1 MQTENKS
8 IEKLQKELLSARAS
22 KDENRIIEILE
33 ALVKEHETA
42 ENWSDFL
49 DRATELLVYYHKGNY
64 ALKEAKLLM
73 LIGRGYDRLADFKQ
87 SMEYQKRALNLL
99 KYLDEDLLT
108 ARAYR
113 DIGVNY
119 RNIGKYDESVSAL
132 TAALDIYQKKSQL
145 LNLPENK
152 EDKAYLGNTLESLG
166 VLWSR
171 LENED
176 EARKYFY
183 QALEVYE
190 EIDQMWGDAWGIA
203 KTLNNIA
210 ISYSEVAPKQAIDYY
225 KKALKVAED
234 NSFEIMI
241 PPMVNNIGAVY
252 EDMGDYNKALEYY
265 RKALDL
271 DVAKKNHHF
280 RATFLKH
287 IGKMFMKKQE
297 FNMALTYLNK
307 SLELFH
313 EHNQLEHIQ
322 DIFYLF
328 SQCYK
333 GKEDYKTAL
342 EYFEKYDEMQENMFT
357 RELQE
362 KLSGLQQKYE
372 ESKKIIHELKQHKSL
387 ISETLKHS
395 INMNLIGKSPQIK
408 DVLDV
413 AMLAASNENASVLL
427 TGESG
432 TGKEIIAHIIHYAS
446 ARKDNLFIPVN
457 CSSIPESLAESEFF
471 GYVAGAFTGAIKDK
485 AGHIELANEGT
496 LFLDEIGD
504 MPASIQAKLLRALE
518 TKKIKR
524 LGSEKETEVD
534 FRIVAAT
541 NKNIDQL
548 IETDKFRLDLLYRL
562 NTMEIYIPPLRERI
576 VDIEPLLNFFI
587 EEFSKSLKKAK
598 PEIAPEVLKKL
609 RTYRFPGNV
618 RELRNM
624 VEKAMILMTADTLSP
639 DDFILK
645 QYGAEKETE
654 QIAPLT
660 TLAEMEKQ
668 MIINALQQTNN
679 NKTEAAKIL
688 GISRSTFIRKCKA
701 IEAS

>member
-1 MQTENKS
+1 MQTEHTS
-8 IEKLQKELLSARAS
+8 MEELQKELFDARAS
-22 KDENRIIEILE
+22 KDEQRIIEILE
-33 ALVKEHETA
+33 VLTKKYETA

-64 ALKEAKLLM
+64 ALKEVKLLM
-73 LIGRGYDRLADFKQ
+73 LIGRGFDRLADFNQ
-87 SMEYQKRALNLL
+87 AMEYQKRALNLL
-99 KYLDEDLLT
+99 NDLDEDLLT

-113 DIGVNY
+113 DIGVTY

-132 TAALDIYQKKSQL
+132 TAALDIYQKNRKL
-145 LNLPENK
+145 LNLPEHK

-171 LENED
+171 LEHEE
-176 EARKYFY
+176 EARKYFH

-190 EIDQMWGDAWGIA
+190 EINQMWADAWGVA
-203 KTLNNIA
+203 KCLNNIA
-210 ISYSEVAPKQAIDYY
+210 ISYSEVAPKKAIDYY

-234 NSFEIMI
+234 NNFEIMI
-241 PPMVNNIGAVY
+241 APMVNNIGAVY

-271 DVAKKNHHF
+271 DATQKNHHF

-307 SLELFH
+307 SLELFQ
-313 EHNQLEHIQ
+313 EHNQLEHVQ
-322 DIFYLF
+322 DIYYLF

-342 EYFEKYDEMQENMFT
+342 EYFEKYDEMQESMFSE
-357 RELQE
+357 ELKE

-372 ESKKIIHELKQHKSL
+372 ESKKVIQELKQYNSL

-395 INMNLIGKSPQIK
+395 INMNLIGKSKQIK

-413 AMLAASNENASVLL
+413 AMLAASNANTNVLIG
-427 TGESG
+427 GESG

-446 ARKDNLFIPVN
+446 ARKEKLFIPVN

-471 GYVAGAFTGAIKDK
+471 GYVAGAFTGAVKDR
-485 AGHIELANEGT
+485 AGYIELANEGT

-504 MPASIQAKLLRALE
+504 MPAPIQAKLLRALE
-518 TKKIKR
+518 SKKIKR
-524 LGSEKETEVD
+524 LGSEKEIEVD

-548 IETDKFRLDLLYRL
+548 IEKNKFRLDLLYRL
-562 NTMEIYIPPLRERI
+562 NTIEIYIPPLRERI
-576 VDIEPLLNFFI
+576 VDIEPLLNFFV
-587 EEFSKSLKKAK
+587 EEFSISLKKPK
-598 PEIAPEVLKKL
+598 PKIASEVLKKL
-609 RTYRFPGNV
+609 KTYRFPGNV

-624 VEKAMILMTADTLSP
+624 VEKAMILMTADALSP

-654 QIAPLT
+654 KIPPLT
-660 TLAEMEKQ
+660 TIAEMEKQ
-668 MIINALQQTNN
+668 MILNALRQTNN

-701 IEAS
+701 IESN